1 MLKESVYDQ
10 MTNAEKEV
18 ANVLKKLGIQWSY
31 EQPVFV
37 WDENNRPRVWA
48 PDFYLIHFGIYVEV
62 CGSDKFNYEYRRTIF
77 DKNGYRVI
85 FVHLYKEKE
94 KWKRHLLRFLYVFT
108 ISRNQKI
115 NKVFRENKVSFE
127 EIN

>member
-1 MLKESVYDQ
+1 
-10 MTNAEKEV
+10 MTSAEKEV

-37 WDENNRPRVWA
+37 WDEHKRPRVWA

-62 CGSDKFNYEYRRTIF
+62 CGSDKFDYEYRRTIF

-85 FVHLYKEKE
+85 FVHMFKDEG
-94 KWKRHLLRFLYVFT
+94 KWKWHLLQYLYVFT
-108 ISRNQKI
+108 KSRNQKI
-115 NKVFRENKVSFE
+115 NKVFRENKVSFK